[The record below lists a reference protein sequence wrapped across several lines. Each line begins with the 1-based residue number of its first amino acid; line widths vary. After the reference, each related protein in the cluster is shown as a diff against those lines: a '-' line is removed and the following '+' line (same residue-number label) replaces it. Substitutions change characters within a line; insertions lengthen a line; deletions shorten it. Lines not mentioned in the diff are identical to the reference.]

1 MPNRRIPGKIKK
13 VMEEQ
18 QSPASP
24 RLWLTGPSTATSVL
38 EKILVGGGY
47 EVTVKN
53 ADEINEPPARNKP
66 DLLILAEEPRR
77 LIRLMARLRTQP
89 FWRDLP
95 IIAALT
101 RFSDALAA
109 QTLGLGA
116 DEFLTAPFQP
126 QEVLARVMV
135 VLRLHQQ
142 RRLLQS
148 SQTEFARVFAEN
160 PQPLF
165 TCDRQGRHCR
175 FNPSLMKLLDY
186 SPKGKEGPP
195 EEINALLYDEEDR
208 QRFWQLLKSPTIVGR
223 TKVRLKSRHGQPV
236 TVLLSDLGHQ
246 APSPDQVGFEIKPV
260 GAASPLKK
268 ALHSLV
274 ENFLP
279 AARDYLSLLE
289 MTPLLGGRY
298 EKIKKLGQG
307 SFGEVWL
314 VRDTEE
320 IEGPREYVAKIPLI
334 RAATAKFRQEA
345 EICRRLA
352 PHPGIVKLIDTVE
365 DDDKLVLI
373 QEYLSGRT
381 LEDLLTEEL
390 PRELVES
397 LILQLIE
404 VVAHAH
410 KHRIMHRDIKPGNIM
425 VQPDGTLKLLDFGAA
440 KILKDKDISGTM
452 VGSRPF
458 MAPEQIMGKSE
469 IRSDIWAIGVIM
481 YLLYAEELPFYS
493 EVEKLLIDQ
502 ILEKEPTPP
511 RHLNPDIPKALE
523 AIILKCLEKDVKKRY
538 PSALALKADL
548 LKHFPHYGQRRA

>member
-1 MPNRRIPGKIKK
+1 MSATPP
-13 VMEEQ
+13 Q
-18 QSPASP
+18 AAP
-24 RLWLTGPSTATSVL
+24 RLWLTGPSAATAVL
-38 EKILVGGGY
+38 EKILTGGGY
-47 EVTVKN
+47 DVVVKD
-53 ADEINEPPARNKP
+53 AAELAAPPPEDKP
-66 DLLILAEEPRR
+66 DLLILAEEPHH
-77 LIRLMARLRTQP
+77 LTEIMARLRAQP

-116 DEFLTAPFQP
+116 DEFLAAPFQP

-135 VLRLHQQ
+135 VLRLQQQ
-142 RRLLQS
+142 RRLLVS
-148 SQTEFARVFAEN
+148 SQIEFTRVFAEN
-160 PQPLF
+160 PHPLF
-165 TCDRQGRHCR
+165 YCDRQGGHCR
-175 FNPSLMKLLDY
+175 FNPTLMKLLDY
-186 SPKGKEGPP
+186 SPTGRDAPP
-195 EEINALLYDEEDR
+195 QDINSLLFAEVDR
-208 QRFWQLLKSPTIVGR
+208 ERFRQVLRRPTTTGR
-223 TKVRLKSRHGQPV
+223 VKVRLKSRHGQPV
-236 TVLLSDLGHQ
+236 TVLLADLGHQ
-246 APSPDQVGFEIKPV
+246 APSPEHVGFEIKPV
-260 GAASPLKK
+260 GSPSPLKK

-274 ENFLP
+274 NNFLP

-320 IEGPREYVAKIPLI
+320 LEGPREYVAKIPLI
-334 RAATAKFRQEA
+334 KAANAKFRMEA
-345 EICRRLA
+345 DICRRLS
-352 PHPGIVKLIDTVE
+352 PHPGIVRLIDTLM
-365 DDDKLVLI
+365 DNDRLVII
-373 QEYLSGRT
+373 QEYLHGQT
-381 LEDLLTEEL
+381 LEDMLSGEL
-390 PRELVES
+390 PRPLVEK
-397 LILQLIE
+397 LIIQLIE
-404 VVAHAH
+404 VAAHAH
-410 KHRIMHRDIKPGNIM
+410 QHRIMHRDIKPDNIL

-440 KILKDKDISGTM
+440 KILKDKDISATM

-481 YLLYAEELPFYS
+481 YMLYAEELPFYC

-511 RHLNPDIPKALE
+511 RQVNPEIPEALE
-523 AIILKCLEKDVKKRY
+523 AIILKCLAKDLKKRY

-548 LKHFPHYGQRRA
+548 LRHFPGYGGEGT

>member
-1 MPNRRIPGKIKK
+1 MAGN
-13 VMEEQ
+13 
-18 QSPASP
+18 QSPP
-24 RLWLTGPSTATSVL
+24 PQRVWLTGSAAAASVL
-38 EKILVGGGY
+38 EKILLGGGY
-47 EVTVKN
+47 EVAVKD
-53 ADEINEPPARNKP
+53 AEELTTSSPEDKP
-66 DLLILAEEPRR
+66 DLLILAEEPHR
-77 LIRLMARLRTQP
+77 LTQLMARLRAQP
-89 FWRDLP
+89 FWRDIPL
-95 IIAALT
+95 IAALT

-142 RRLLQS
+142 RRLLLS
-148 SQTEFARVFAEN
+148 SQTEFARLFAEN

-165 TCDRQGRHCR
+165 SCDRQGGHCR
-175 FNPSLMKLLDY
+175 FNPTLMKLLDY
-186 SPKGKEGPP
+186 SPKGKEKPP
-195 EEINALLYDEEDR
+195 EDINELLYEEEDR
-208 QRFWQLLKSPTIVGR
+208 ERFRQVLQHQPPTGR
-223 TKVRLKSRHGQPV
+223 VKVRLKSRHGQPV
-236 TVLLSDLGHQ
+236 TVLLNEVGPPGP
-246 APSPDQVGFEIKPV
+246 APDQVGFEIKPV
-260 GAASPLKK
+260 GSPSPLKK

-314 VRDTEE
+314 VRDTEAL
-320 IEGPREYVAKIPLI
+320 EGPREYVAKIPLI
-334 RAATAKFRQEA
+334 RAANAKFRMEA
-345 EICRRLA
+345 EICRRLS
-352 PHPGIVKLIDTVE
+352 PHPGIVKLIDTLE
-365 DDDKLVLI
+365 DEDRVVLI
-373 QEYLSGRT
+373 QEYLQGQT
-381 LEDLLTEEL
+381 LEDMLTGEL
-390 PRELVES
+390 PRALVER
-397 LILQLIE
+397 LILQLID

-410 KHRIMHRDIKPGNIM
+410 QHRIMHRDIKPGNIL

-440 KILKDKDISGTM
+440 KILKEKDISATM

-481 YLLYAEELPFYS
+481 YMLYTEELPFYS
-493 EVEKLLIDQ
+493 EVEKLLIDM

-511 RHLNPDIPKALE
+511 RQVNPEIPEALE

-548 LKHFPHYGQRRA
+548 LRHFPDYGKQEPEPWTP